1 MKKRIVI
8 TYVILIVSILIL
20 IVLNLLGGSSDV
32 SCKELLRVLLSH
44 DTTDVY
50 GVIVW
55 NIRLPRLLEAIAL
68 GGALALSGYLLQSFF
83 ANPIAGPYVLGISSG
98 AKFIVAILMVISCSL
113 SFSLSSIMM
122 VIAAFIGSGLSALLV
137 IMVARN
143 VKSMSILIV
152 CGVMIG
158 YVCSALTELIVAF
171 ADDTNIVNLHNWSM
185 GSFGAANW
193 NNLSIIYPTVLVG
206 LIASILLSKG
216 IYAYLFGE
224 DYARSVGMNVKVFRI
239 LLIVVSSLLSAVV
252 TAFAGPISFVGIAVP
267 HVIKSVT
274 KTTNTKVMISASFL
288 GGVVFCLLCDLIA
301 RCLFA
306 PMELSISTITAV
318 FGAPIVITML
328 LGQKK
333 NSR

>member
-185 GSFGAANW
+185 GSFGAASW
-193 NNLSIIYPTVLVG
+193 SNLSIIYPTVLVG

-267 HVIKSVT
+267 HVIRSVT
-274 KTTNTKVMISASFL
+274 KTTNTKVMISAS
-288 GGVVFCLLCDLIA
+288 
-301 RCLFA
+301 
-306 PMELSISTITAV
+306 
-318 FGAPIVITML
+318 
-328 LGQKK
+328 
-333 NSR
+333 